1 MDKMNF
7 EQMVNKVQLD
17 SEMSMALSVFAA
29 LKETYKEMQK
39 DGIKT
44 ITIEDLIYL
53 TELCELAV
61 TCEVKVR
68 AEDLG
73 VELIDFSK
81 TNTITA

>member
-1 MDKMNF
+1 MSKMNF

-17 SEMSMALSVFAA
+17 SEMSMALNVFAA
-29 LKETYKEMQK
+29 LKETYQEMRK
-39 DGIKT
+39 DGIEM

-53 TELCELAV
+53 TDLCEFAV

-68 AEDLG
+68 AEELG

-81 TNTITA
+81 TNTTTA